1 MIKRAI
7 LAWERI
13 TPDQN
18 FPHLNAGM
26 STLPPEK
33 KRPADGS
40 PNVSPDAD
48 QLALRSP
55 PKKPTAKSEGV
66 KLAREVIDLT
76 GYDLEDETSGTG
88 VVRNLAESFE
98 IRELGPLV
106 QGAPYDRKI
115 EEIRDQRP
123 WEEDVKPLP
132 VEGAIVLRTAGEVSQ
147 KFATIVHDVELQQKA
162 EALRFLQRYNEDQL
176 RLLDAQESRMVA
188 VADALLTAVTVN
200 ESRRQDEFLAARE
213 SLQNRYLLELE
224 SYRCAM
230 QRDAEIEVRD
240 EVQSRM
246 DECQG
251 RWDKWFRE
259 YQESQEGTVKLR
271 RYNGTVVLAVQD
283 DAYRSACI
291 RQERVEVLERQHRDD
306 VQALQA
312 QTSQEQQSLLTEYSK
327 REVLRA
333 AENTELVKKKDLEL
347 KALRQEVMR
356 HESQLEKAKSTTL
369 EWRKLA
375 EERDR
380 VCPNCVW
387 LEQDVL
393 NLTAQLERSTAARAE
408 AESSRQREV
417 ESLKIECHGL
427 TKALAESQ
435 DVVRELEM
443 ELDSLSEAAPSGNDL
458 AEIQDAKAQLSSA
471 QVALEVER
479 VALAKSVRTLRL
491 DKGVLE
497 ASKKLFREQEA
508 KGETDR
514 RSQEQALVELRSE
527 LEKTQARQRAERREL
542 EELRARTNRTSPLM
556 TYPSLDPK
564 LAQYGITLATPPVS
578 FATPV
583 GTPIYDTNPAFSS
596 VGMSKCS
603 HPVISVPKD
612 DGPTPAPGHKRLN
625 RDLHDTVVYG
635 AEIPAPPVPFS
646 PPLRSNP
653 AEDVWEAR
661 WPVATVG
668 GMGETLLPIAVETE
682 VLEEETFPE
691 GPSNDP
697 PRGGGYG
704 NEPPPY
710 FPATPHGVGADRNLN
725 RLAFADARKYAPK
738 LDCVDRDEY
747 DITDAQ
753 VVRIFDDRLTS
764 CGVRLVQD
772 CEAFRHEFIAKTL
785 NRKVADITDYSKR
798 RPSETYY
805 ADQYLDLTEE
815 IIDYVSSQGVTLAVA
830 ACEACRLNPGT
841 NRWELLVRWK
851 GHEAIEF
858 SWEPLQVMYRE
869 VPLLVR
875 QFIEDLEDAGQRKK
889 LTEAVA
895 LL

>member
-1 MIKRAI
+1 
-7 LAWERI
+7 
-13 TPDQN
+13 
-18 FPHLNAGM
+18 M

-176 RLLDAQESRMVA
+176 RLLDAQECRMVA
-188 VADALLTAVTVN
+188 VADALLTAVTEN
-200 ESRRQDEFLAARE
+200 ASRRQNEFLAARE

-259 YQESQEGTVKLR
+259 RRTVKLR

-380 VCPNCVW
+380 SAR
-387 LEQDVL
+387 LHDEAQ

-603 HPVISVPKD
+603 HPVISSMEPKS
-612 DGPTPAPGHKRLN
+612 
-625 RDLHDTVVYG
+625 LH
-635 AEIPAPPVPFS
+635 
-646 PPLRSNP
+646 LRSRFHLLCGRILP
-653 AEDVWEAR
+653 KCPIHEGIRHPPIKDAWEAR
-661 WPVATVG
+661 WPMATVG
-668 GMGETLLPIAVETE
+668 GMRETLLPIAVETE

-691 GPSNDP
+691 G
-697 PRGGGYG
+697 
-704 NEPPPY
+704 
-710 FPATPHGVGADRNLN
+710 
-725 RLAFADARKYAPK
+725 
-738 LDCVDRDEY
+738 
-747 DITDAQ
+747 
-753 VVRIFDDRLTS
+753 
-764 CGVRLVQD
+764 
-772 CEAFRHEFIAKTL
+772 
-785 NRKVADITDYSKR
+785 
-798 RPSETYY
+798 ETIP
-805 ADQYLDLTEE
+805 DLTEE
-815 IIDYVSSQGVTLAVA
+815 TMDDG
-830 ACEACRLNPGT
+830 
-841 NRWELLVRWK
+841 
-851 GHEAIEF
+851 
-858 SWEPLQVMYRE
+858 
-869 VPLLVR
+869 
-875 QFIEDLEDAGQRKK
+875 
-889 LTEAVA
+889 
-895 LL
+895 